1 MLAQIVSIIDRDCNL
16 DLLLDTNCNESLK
29 KLWLDIFGDIQ
40 LLNVPYTRLE
50 NKYVI
55 IDFKMNSVSI
65 WAQKTLMLL

>member
-16 DLLLDTNCNESLK
+16 DLLLDKSCNESLK
-29 KLWLDIFGDIQ
+29 KLWLDIFGDLK

-55 IDFKMNSVSI
+55 I
-65 WAQKTLMLL
+65 